1 MLCRWVKVLIVNTES
16 CIKYVGWLPEPIK
29 VESGIGLGIGLH
41 SRPRTDGTQNKC
53 AVKGINLPDFPTDE
67 NIVNAV
73 QKLVM
78 YADDVTLFLRDKADL
93 ENILSLI
100 KDFSLISSLKI
111 NRNKTEAIWLGSLK
125 QCADTHIDF

>member
-1 MLCRWVKVLIVNTES
+1 M
-16 CIKYVGWLPEPIK
+16 
-29 VESGIGLGIGLH
+29 
-41 SRPRTDGTQNKC
+41 
-53 AVKGINLPDFPTDE
+53 KGINLPDFPTDE

-111 NRNKTEAIWLGSLK
+111 NRNKTEARLGSLK
-125 QCADTHIDF
+125 QCADIHIDF

>member
-1 MLCRWVKVLIVNTES
+1 M
-16 CIKYVGWLPEPIK
+16 
-29 VESGIGLGIGLH
+29 
-41 SRPRTDGTQNKC
+41 
-53 AVKGINLPDFPTDE
+53 KGINLPDFPTDE